1 VTLLAV
7 LLAWAYVVLRV
18 AHAYIHLGANR
29 LRQRIPVYFASWG
42 TLLALWI
49 TIALRGGPGFLHR
62 ALSGFLPDS
71 GHDLCPRIRRDHEEE
86 STPEPLAGLQS

>member
-1 VTLLAV
+1 MESEQKNSYLFYFIITLILLGFIASLLPLRAKEYRLSDAGLFMARDTVTD
-7 LLAWAYVVLRV
+7 
-18 AHAYIHLGANR
+18 NK
-29 LRQRIPVYFASWG
+29 
-42 TLLALWI
+42 
-49 TIALRGGPGFLHR
+49 GGPGFLHR